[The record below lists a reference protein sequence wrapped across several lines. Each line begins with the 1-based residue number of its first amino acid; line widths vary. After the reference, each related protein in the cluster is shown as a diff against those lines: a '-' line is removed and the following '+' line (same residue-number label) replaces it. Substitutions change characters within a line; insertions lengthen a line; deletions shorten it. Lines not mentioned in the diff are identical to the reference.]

1 MLAVETTVP
10 SGTGSGPYIGVIRDR
25 RERSYTVTSAKVS
38 IMCVCGGGGGGDT
51 FPYVC
56 VLWWYK
62 SCSCL

>member
-38 IMCVCGGGGGGDT
+38 IMCVCGGGGY
-51 FPYVC
+51 FSVC
-56 VLWWYK
+56 VCFVVVIRVVLAYNF
-62 SCSCL
+62 